1 MSSYRRKLRDLSGN
15 YVFPATRS
23 TCVYLDDN
31 QTLQEWI
38 DSQSD
43 SGGIDILDVYP
54 VGSTYMSVER
64 TSPSSLFGGS
74 WRQITATSA
83 PYGMYLMIGKSGQT
97 PGIYINGTEDGSITL
112 TNSQLPKITAG
123 MMNSQ
128 ALLEGEGSTST
139 NTYYVGRS
147 STGLSSPQAA
157 HFGNVNVSST
167 NTTNAIALVE
177 DYLPA
182 YRVNLWERVS

>member
-1 MSSYRRKLRDLSGN
+1 MASYRRKLRDLSGN

-43 SGGIDILDVYP
+43 SSGIDILDVYP

-64 TSPSSLFGGS
+64 TSPASLFGGS
-74 WRQITATSA
+74 WSQITATSA
-83 PYGMYLMIGKSGQT
+83 MYGMYLMIGKSGQT
-97 PGIYINGTEDGSITL
+97 PGIYINSSKDGSITL
-112 TNSQLPKITAG
+112 ANNQLPKITAG
-123 MMNSQ
+123 SSTQ
-128 ALLEGEGSTST
+128 VLLKGEGSTST

-147 STGLSSPQAA
+147 STGLSYPQAA

-167 NTTNAIALVE
+167 NTTNAINLVE